1 MLKTLAAVAALA
13 LVPTIA
19 SASTVMSFECE
30 VTRVTPPEKNDY
42 NPVVNTTLSTVYVGN
57 RLTGFAVEHETAD
70 GNVYVRQQ
78 QYRNQR
84 VWAANRTASWAGQSV
99 HDSGLKMVGTLM
111 ETSRGLFYVEQI
123 FRNGRVETT
132 ITHSC
137 ESV

>member
-1 MLKTLAAVAALA
+1 M
-13 LVPTIA
+13 
-19 SASTVMSFECE
+19 
-30 VTRVTPPEKNDY
+30 TPPEKNDY

-57 RLTGFAVEHETAD
+57 RLTGFAVEHGTAD

-84 VWAANRTASWAGQSV
+84 VWAGNRTASWAGQSLR
-99 HDSGLKMVGTLM
+99 DSGLKMIGTLM

-123 FRNGRVETT
+123 FRVETT